1 MKKEENKGITLM
13 ALVITIGVL
22 IILASITIKYGGE
35 SIKQAKIQ
43 NMKTNMLLIEAKTK
57 EFVENG
63 SVKRW
68 LERLVEI
75 DNSTVSFEGY
85 MNPSEI

>member
-1 MKKEENKGITLM
+1 MDYVSMCAADVSDFTGRQ
-13 ALVITIGVL
+13 GV
-22 IILASITIKYGGE
+22 A
-35 SIKQAKIQ
+35 
-43 NMKTNMLLIEAKTK
+43 LLIGAVRAERFCDGALK

-75 DNSTVSFEGY
+75 DNSTVLFEGY

>member
-1 MKKEENKGITLM
+1 MRAERFCDG
-13 ALVITIGVL
+13 
-22 IILASITIKYGGE
+22 AS
-35 SIKQAKIQ
+35 
-43 NMKTNMLLIEAKTK
+43 K

>member
-1 MKKEENKGITLM
+1 MCSADVSDFTGRQVV
-13 ALVITIGVL
+13 AL
-22 IILASITIKYGGE
+22 
-35 SIKQAKIQ
+35 
-43 NMKTNMLLIEAKTK
+43 LLGAVRAER
-57 EFVENG
+57 FCNG

-85 MNPSEI
+85 MNPPEI